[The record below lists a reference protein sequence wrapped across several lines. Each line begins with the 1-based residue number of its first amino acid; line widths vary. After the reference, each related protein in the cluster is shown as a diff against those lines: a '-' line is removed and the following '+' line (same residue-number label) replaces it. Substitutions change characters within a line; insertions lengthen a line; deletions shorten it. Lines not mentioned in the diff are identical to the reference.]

1 MILALWAVFCK
12 ENLCYIGSVL
22 IPLPGANVTIPPPF
36 LGFLCLIGGL
46 ALTFALRIQ
55 RRRLA
60 NQVWDLITLACFVGA
75 AWWLNIW
82 DPLSNL
88 VVGLLAG
95 LAAVVIRDVRLW
107 AARLSSKVYRRTHR
121 YHWYGRARNWYGRR
135 RRR

>member
-1 MILALWAVFCK
+1 VILALRAVFGK
-12 ENLCYIGSVL
+12 PNLCYIG
-22 IPLPGANVTIPPPF
+22 PAPAALPGAPVTIPPPF

-46 ALTFALRIQ
+46 ALTFTLRIQ

-95 LAAVVIRDVRLW
+95 LAAVVIRDFRLW
-107 AARLSSKVYRRTHR
+107 AARLSSKVYRRSHR
-121 YHWYGRARNWYGRR
+121 YYWYGRARTWYDRR